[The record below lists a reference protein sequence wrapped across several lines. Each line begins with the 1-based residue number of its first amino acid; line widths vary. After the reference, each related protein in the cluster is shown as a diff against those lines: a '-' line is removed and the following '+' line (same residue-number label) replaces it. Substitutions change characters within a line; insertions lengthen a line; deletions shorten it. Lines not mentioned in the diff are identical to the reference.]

1 MFRFNGK
8 DTFGN
13 SMDNKANEVE
23 DNMPLAYGESSTRLQ
38 SMRLSFWRSSPRR
51 HKRRLT
57 KSRKSVEDDFDNMKP
72 SRREDFD
79 MNTAK
84 RKRLE
89 KAGWKVGTVQ
99 EFLNL
104 SSEEAAYV
112 EVKLNLAKVLSNRR
126 KSLRLTQ
133 LAVAKKIKSSQSR
146 VAKMEAGDP
155 SVSIDLLV
163 RSLIALG
170 ETPTN
175 LHKAL

>member
-1 MFRFNGK
+1 
-8 DTFGN
+8 
-13 SMDNKANEVE
+13 
-23 DNMPLAYGESSTRLQ
+23 
-38 SMRLSFWRSSPRR
+38 
-51 HKRRLT
+51 
-57 KSRKSVEDDFDNMKP
+57 
-72 SRREDFD
+72 

-89 KAGWKVGTVQ
+89 KAGWKVGTTQ
-99 EFLNL
+99 QFLNL
-104 SSEEAAYV
+104 SSGEAAYV

>member
-1 MFRFNGK
+1 
-8 DTFGN
+8 
-13 SMDNKANEVE
+13 
-23 DNMPLAYGESSTRLQ
+23 
-38 SMRLSFWRSSPRR
+38 
-51 HKRRLT
+51 
-57 KSRKSVEDDFDNMKP
+57 
-72 SRREDFD
+72 

-89 KAGWKVGTVQ
+89 KAGWKVGTAQ

-104 SSEEAAYV
+104 SAEEAAYV
-112 EVKLNLAKVLSNRR
+112 EVKLNLARVLSNRR

-133 LAVAKKIKSSQSR
+133 VALAKKIKSSQSR

-170 ETPTN
+170 ETPTA
-175 LHKAL
+175 LQKAL